1 MSEVAAPQRIG
12 RDARSRAALRLSAR
26 VWFAP
31 ALVGN
36 WFFAYHVA
44 ATYLVPAL
52 GGDFSAW
59 TKKLY
64 VGLVEG
70 DPVGNAALAVH
81 LVIAFVVSV
90 AGPLQ
95 LVPQIRARAPAF
107 HRWNGRVFI
116 ATGVLTSLA
125 ALYMVATRDTFGP
138 DRLEVAVS
146 LNAVLIIV
154 FALAALRRAMARD
167 FAAHRRWALRAFM
180 AMSGVWFLRVMYAF
194 LSALLAGDVP
204 GSDDVMGG
212 PTNLVLAY
220 ASFLLPLAVLEG
232 YFRAERSPSAFVR
245 FGVAAAIFAAAAAT
259 AVGVYGTILRWLSR

>member
-1 MSEVAAPQRIG
+1 MSEAAASRRSGPDAPS
-12 RDARSRAALRLSAR
+12 RDALRLSAQF
-26 VWFAP
+26 WFAP
-31 ALVGN
+31 ALIGN

-59 TKKLY
+59 TKKLF
-64 VGLVEG
+64 VGLVKG
-70 DPVGNAALAVH
+70 DPVGNGALAVH
-81 LVIAFVVSV
+81 LAIAFVVSV

-95 LVPQIRARAPAF
+95 LIPAIRARAPMF
-107 HRWNGRVFI
+107 HRWNGRIFI

-154 FALAALRRAMARD
+154 FAVVALRRAMAQD
-167 FAAHRRWALRAFM
+167 FVSHRRWALRAFL
-180 AMSGVWFLRVMYAF
+180 AMSGVWYLRVMYAF
-194 LSALLAGDVP
+194 LNAVSGGDIP
-204 GSDDVMGG
+204 GVDDVMGG

-220 ASFLLPLAVLEG
+220 ASFLLPLAGLEG
-232 YFRAERSPSAFVR
+232 YFLAERSRSASVR
-245 FGVAAAIFAAAAAT
+245 MAAATALFLAAAAT
-259 AVGVYGTILRWLSR
+259 AVGVYGTIIRWLS